1 MYAHASTSLPITIS
15 GEELE
20 CIENF
25 TYLGSL
31 ISRKKGAHKDTKSL
45 QKP

>member
-1 MYAHASTSLPITIS
+1 MYAHAPTSLPITIS

-25 TYLGSL
+25 TYIGSL
-31 ISRKKGAHKDTKSL
+31 LSRKKGAHKDMKSR

>member
-25 TYLGSL
+25 TYLGNL
-31 ISRKKGAHKDTKSL
+31 IGRKKGAHKDTKSR